1 MHRAIVDLGDVVQ
14 IPHELTAV
22 IHEAAFKGRF
32 VEPAVRDVMARA
44 NGRQNLRVVDRAI
57 ALHRAGSAGI
67 KSRNELAF
75 FLLVTGAGF
84 PEPLVNVH
92 AHGFE
97 RDFHWPE
104 LGLAVEIDGP
114 GHLRAP
120 TREADASRDAT
131 LAAAGYTVMRFTD
144 SDVKFRS
151 ADVLTRLR
159 TQAPHVRAR

>member
-1 MHRAIVDLGDVVQ
+1 M
-14 IPHELTAV
+14 
-22 IHEAAFKGRF
+22 
-32 VEPAVRDVMARA
+32 
-44 NGRQNLRVVDRAI
+44 
-57 ALHRAGSAGI
+57 
-67 KSRNELAF
+67 
-75 FLLVTGAGF
+75 
-84 PEPLVNVH
+84 H

-104 LGLAVEIDGP
+104 LRLAVEIDGP
-114 GHLRAP
+114 GHVRAP

-131 LAAAGYTVMRFTD
+131 LAAAGYTVLRFTD